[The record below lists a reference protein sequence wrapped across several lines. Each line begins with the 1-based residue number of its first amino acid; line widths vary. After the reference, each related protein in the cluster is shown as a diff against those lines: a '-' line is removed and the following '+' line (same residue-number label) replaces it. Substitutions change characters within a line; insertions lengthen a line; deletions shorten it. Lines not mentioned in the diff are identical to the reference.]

1 MSQNTNFKLLSDY
14 NTWMNTKLY
23 DAAAKLSTAEL
34 AADRGAFF
42 GSILGTLNHIVVAD
56 TVWLQRFAK
65 QDNSHQRPN
74 QPPQHTKPHAA
85 LAAVCELPTPTSLNA
100 LLFADLTELR
110 QRRVLLDA
118 AISSWIVGLTDDD
131 LAQNVQYGNMKGTPQ
146 CKPLDSLLLHF
157 FSHQTHHRGQA
168 STLLFQSGIDIG
180 ETDLRA
186 LIPNVVE

>member
-23 DAAAKLSTAEL
+23 DAAATLSATEL
-34 AADRGAFF
+34 AADKGAFF
-42 GSILGTLNHIVVAD
+42 SSILGTLNHIVVAD

-65 QDNSHQRPN
+65 LANPHQTPD
-74 QPPQHTKPHAA
+74 QPQHQLEPHAA
-85 LAAVCELPTPTSLNA
+85 LVTICQLPTPTSLDA
-100 LLFADLTELR
+100 LLFTDLTELR
-110 QRRVLLDA
+110 QRRMLLDA
-118 AISSWIVGLTDDD
+118 AISNWIVELTDDD

-146 CKPLDSLLLHF
+146 RKPLDSLLLHF
-157 FSHQTHHRGQA
+157 FNHQTHHRGQV

-186 LIPNVVE
+186 LIPNK